1 MLSVSSFGEVLIDLI
16 PNDDGSLTPY
26 VGGAPANVAAAV
38 AKLGGDSCFIGGIS
52 HDGFGLKIRACLEQ
66 LGVKFHHSL
75 LVKNKTALVAVSL
88 DGDGERSFE
97 FYRDNTADLSVN
109 SSKLAKLDWSATDIF
124 HFCSNTLVDA
134 SMREATLFALKQM
147 HEVGGIV
154 SFDVNLRL
162 NLWPE
167 DSLQS
172 VIEVLNQ
179 AFSFCHIVKFSREEL
194 EFYCQRTELSKTQ
207 SLQYMFE
214 LGVDSVIVTDGGNE
228 IELRLASDIARVQPP
243 ISSVQDTT
251 AGGDSFVGGLLF
263 QLARLSKPELLK
275 TVTQIEKMQELVKF
289 AAKCGAF
296 TVARKGAIE
305 ALPSAS
311 DI

>member
-66 LGVKFHHSL
+66 LGVRYHHSL

-124 HFCSNTLVDA
+124 HFCSNTLVED
-134 SMREATLFALKQM
+134 LLVF
-147 HEVGGIV
+147 
-154 SFDVNLRL
+154 LRRL
-162 NLWPE
+162 TTGSHKLICT
-167 DSLQS
+167 SS
-172 VIEVLNQ
+172 
-179 AFSFCHIVKFSREEL
+179 SCHISGVSSTIPFL
-194 EFYCQRTELSKTQ
+194 LS
-207 SLQYMFE
+207 S
-214 LGVDSVIVTDGGNE
+214 
-228 IELRLASDIARVQPP
+228 SDR
-243 ISSVQDTT
+243 
-251 AGGDSFVGGLLF
+251 
-263 QLARLSKPELLK
+263 
-275 TVTQIEKMQELVKF
+275 
-289 AAKCGAF
+289 
-296 TVARKGAIE
+296 
-305 ALPSAS
+305 
-311 DI
+311 